1 MSMNTEDLMQTNES
15 DGRQEPRPG
24 RPSRAR
30 EALRRFDRYTLAVM
44 NPGHPYRLLTDRS
57 A

>member
-1 MSMNTEDLMQTNES
+1 MNTGDLMPTNEA
-15 DGRQEPRPG
+15 DVRHEPRPG

-44 NPGHPYRLLTDRS
+44 NPGHPYRLPADRS

>member
-1 MSMNTEDLMQTNES
+1 MPTNEA
-15 DGRQEPRPG
+15 DARHEPRPG